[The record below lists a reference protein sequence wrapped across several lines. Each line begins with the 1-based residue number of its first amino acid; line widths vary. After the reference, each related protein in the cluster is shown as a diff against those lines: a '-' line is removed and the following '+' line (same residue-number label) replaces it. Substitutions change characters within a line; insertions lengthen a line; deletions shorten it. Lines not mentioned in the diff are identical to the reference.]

1 MKVVS
6 ILDTVAKVKSCLVML
21 DLEHDALIVKKFQ
34 NFLKIIRYNHS
45 RVVFSAME
53 TNMTMVIDES
63 LEISLDLLSPLLA
76 SIRKEDQNVSHIAQ
90 KLGEKVIT
98 NCAVKLTP
106 YLKEAMGVVS
116 ATICST
122 KVGQAVDATFK
133 LVEELDFL
141 PIVEKTQIYL
151 MKTRWFHFQH

>member
-63 LEISLDLLSPLLA
+63 LEIS
-76 SIRKEDQNVSHIAQ
+76 HIAQ

-106 YLKEAMGVVS
+106 YLKEAMGVV
-116 ATICST
+116 
-122 KVGQAVDATFK
+122 
-133 LVEELDFL
+133 
-141 PIVEKTQIYL
+141 
-151 MKTRWFHFQH
+151 